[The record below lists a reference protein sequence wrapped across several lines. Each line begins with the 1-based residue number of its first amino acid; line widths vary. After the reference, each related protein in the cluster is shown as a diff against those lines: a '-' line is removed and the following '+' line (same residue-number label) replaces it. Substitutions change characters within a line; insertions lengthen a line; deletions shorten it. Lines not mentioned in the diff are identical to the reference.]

1 MKYLVTGGLGFIG
14 SNICRTLL
22 EKGDQVTI
30 VDNDDSQNNQRILD
44 FKNEVDLCEI
54 DIRQKEQLEKICT
67 DVQGIFHNASLID
80 VQESYQKKEEF
91 HSVNVI
97 GTKNVFEIARDLDI
111 KVIFASSASVYGDAK
126 TIPIDEKFE
135 RNPINPYGQTKL
147 EGELAAELFSK
158 KELNV
163 IGLRYFNVYGI
174 GQTKTYAGVITQF
187 LRRLK
192 ENKPPLIF
200 GEGSQIRD
208 FVHVN
213 DVAEANVV
221 AMQSNIENDF
231 LNIGS
236 GIGTSILDLARLMI
250 KLSKKKFEPV
260 FDSALEGDIQFSQA
274 DIKHTKNM
282 LGWEPRISL
291 ENGIS
296 SIMNELKL

>member
-1 MKYLVTGGLGFIG
+1 MKYIVTGGLGFIG

-22 EKGDQVTI
+22 EKGHQITI
-30 VDNDDSQNNQRILD
+30 VDNSDSQNNQRILD

-67 DVQGIFHNASLID
+67 DVHGIFHNASLID
-80 VQESYQKKEEF
+80 VQESYQKKEEY

-97 GTKNVFEIARDLDI
+97 GTKNIFEIARDLDI
-111 KVIFASSASVYGDAK
+111 KVIFASSASVYGDTK

-135 RNPINPYGQTKL
+135 RNPINPYGQNKL
-147 EGELAAELFSK
+147 EGELAAERFSK
-158 KELNV
+158 NELNV

-208 FVHVN
+208 FIHVN

-260 FDSALEGDIQFSQA
+260 FDSALEGDVQFSQA
-274 DIKHTKNM
+274 NIKHTKNM